1 MLLLFL
7 QPYSVFSSPIDFF
20 AQESQYVFEE
30 TFNLRFAVPFD
41 QHNATVSS
49 LTLST
54 LRPDQIAKVRKLN
67 ALDLELYGFAQ
78 KLMYQRFAK
87 LKTRDL
93 QFQDRFTHL
102 GELRGKGGVELDWDK
117 MLEEDDETTSSGVNT

>member
-1 MLLLFL
+1 M
-7 QPYSVFSSPIDFF
+7 
-20 AQESQYVFEE
+20 
-30 TFNLRFAVPFD
+30 
-41 QHNATVSS
+41 SS

-54 LRPDQIAKVRKLN
+54 LRPDQVAAVKKLN
-67 ALDLELYGFAQ
+67 ALDLELYDFSQ

-87 LKTRDL
+87 LKARDP
-93 QFQDRFTHL
+93 QFEDRFAHL